1 MKCQHGF
8 AFTLPVFGF
17 FLLTMGGVCQGDD
30 PVLKQVPFFAAI
42 EVAEQACLAVA
53 NNGAVPETFQ
63 ITLAEGEGEHVS
75 AAQALGLLAAAAA
88 AVRRN
93 THSFL
98 SLLSKE
104 VGAPV
109 AISSNLAARSTPLLI
124 STPALLAEGQALLD
138 FTLAL
143 GAFPSAVW
151 VAGERLSAAEFLT
164 ALATALQFLAG
175 SSRLPDHVRMIPC
188 YAPAAWRP
196 APRVNENSPPALP
209 PLQTASVNPPV
220 SSPTISLFPGE
231 GAKLS
236 GEVDFVATL
245 EPVLTEA
252 AVFFLVEGQVR
263 AISNWPPFAFH
274 LDTRRLSPG
283 RHRLSVRA
291 EDSSGNIL
299 ASQEINITILTDG
312 KQ

>member
-1 MKCQHGF
+1 MKCFRLLMLVLPLYGLFF
-8 AFTLPVFGF
+8 AAQNGL
-17 FLLTMGGVCQGDD
+17 CQSRG
-30 PVLKQVPFFAAI
+30 PALKQVPFSAAI

-53 NNGAVPETFQ
+53 NTGAVPETFQ
-63 ITLAEGEGEHVS
+63 ITLAGGEEERLL

-93 THSFL
+93 TYSFL
-98 SLLSKE
+98 TLLPEES
-104 VGAPV
+104 GAPV
-109 AISSNLAARSTPLLI
+109 AISGNLAARSTPLLI
-124 STPALLAEGQALLD
+124 STPALLAEGQAVLD

-151 VAGERLSAAEFLT
+151 VSGERLSAAEFLT

-175 SSRLPDHVRMIPC
+175 SGRLPDHVRIIPC

-196 APRVNENSPPALP
+196 VPGVNKNSAPALP
-209 PLQTASVNPPV
+209 ALQTASASPVV

-231 GAKLS
+231 GARLS

-245 EPVLTEA
+245 EPVSTEA

-274 LDTRRLSPG
+274 LDTRGLSPG
-283 RHRLSVRA
+283 KHRLSVRA

-299 ASQEINITILTDG
+299 ASQEINITIVTDD
-312 KQ
+312 KE